1 MPAHSPSS
9 LPEPTSRPF
18 GEQAAARSFF
28 TPGISTWL
36 KPLSPVGR
44 SWYERLIE
52 VEPWS
57 LFAAATFRE
66 WCSPERAE
74 DAARWWL
81 RQVARQAL
89 GAREGRR
96 RELPSVALI
105 ERKHDSHH
113 AHFLVAGCD
122 GLTDDDLDELRAGW
136 VSHYGSS
143 HGMKLE
149 RFNYEEGGQ
158 RYVLKDVLK
167 KENSIVIP
175 SLEIR
180 ERLTNLS

>member
-1 MPAHSPSS
+1 MA
-9 LPEPTSRPF
+9 F
-18 GEQAAARSFF
+18 
-28 TPGISTWL
+28 
-36 KPLSPVGR
+36 
-44 SWYERLIE
+44 
-52 VEPWS
+52 
-57 LFAAATFRE
+57 
-66 WCSPERAE
+66 
-74 DAARWWL
+74 
-81 RQVARQAL
+81 
-89 GAREGRR
+89 
-96 RELPSVALI
+96 I
-105 ERKHDSHH
+105 ERKNDSHH

-167 KENSIVIP
+167 NENSIVIP
-175 SLEIR
+175 SLETR